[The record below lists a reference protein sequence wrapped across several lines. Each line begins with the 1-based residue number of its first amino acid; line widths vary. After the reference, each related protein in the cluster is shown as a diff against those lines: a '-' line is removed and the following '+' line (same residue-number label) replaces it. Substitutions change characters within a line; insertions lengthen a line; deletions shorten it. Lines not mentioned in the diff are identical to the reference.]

1 MDINE
6 VLLKYERMMVV
17 IINQIGVSN
26 YDLREDL
33 IQELRIHLVKIYNSG
48 LLNGDIKN
56 ISDYIFIIL
65 KRKAIDL
72 IIKENKYNNKSLNWM
87 HFNSN
92 KEKLIDQFANENS
105 GIDKQ
110 NIIEDIISYISVHL
124 SEDEQLFIN
133 LYFFKN
139 NTLEEI
145 SKIHNVSGETI
156 RRKIKSAI
164 TKIRRWYI

>member
-110 NIIEDIISYISVHL
+110 NIIEDIISYISVVNRQVKVSHL
-124 SEDEQLFIN
+124 DNKSSFNFEPPS
-133 LYFFKN
+133 YFVKLPCVCV
-139 NTLEEI
+139 THHSYL
-145 SKIHNVSGETI
+145 V
-156 RRKIKSAI
+156 
-164 TKIRRWYI
+164 